1 MMTLLMSI
9 LLAESGNVDLP
20 TYIILPLAFLVPIGV
35 LVVFSLI
42 KPRGGGH

>member
-1 MMTLLMSI
+1 MIALTM
-9 LLAESGNVDLP
+9 LLAEAADKDLP
-20 TYIILPLAFLVPIGV
+20 VAIILPLAFLVPIGV

>member
-1 MMTLLMSI
+1 MTILDLAI
-9 LLAESGNVDLP
+9 LLAENGDKDVPVALF
-20 TYIILPLAFLVPIGV
+20 LPLAFAIPIGV

>member
-1 MMTLLMSI
+1 MIELAI
-9 LLAESGNVDLP
+9 LLAESGDKDIPVALF
-20 TYIILPLAFLVPIGV
+20 LPLAFIIPIGV

>member
-1 MMTLLMSI
+1 MIALLST
-9 LLAESGNVDLP
+9 LLAEAGHKDLP
-20 TYIILPLAFLVPIGV
+20 VYIILPLAFLVPIGV

>member
-1 MMTLLMSI
+1 MIAILAI
-9 LLAESGNVDLP
+9 LLAEAGHKDLP

-35 LVVFSLI
+35 LVLFSLI